1 MRYFITDSWERLTLQ
16 MHQRIFWVGNILMVS
31 WPFPESVQIERITP
45 FSLPRAE
52 VPPCQLV
59 HMPLLSGD
67 NVAGITWLVTPP
79 DTLCPGARG
88 FTGDR
93 DVLKPSKISQ
103 NNQVSQQLPS
113 EHRTEGLW
121 RVAQAP
127 LLFFSPPGPA
137 AWLLLSHLPSRS
149 LWDSEKQD
157 PPSTPQQPGEMKAG
171 GALHLW
177 AAVRVTSLHCYV
189 PIHSGMSL
197 SHKSA

>member
-1 MRYFITDSWERLTLQ
+1 MRSFITDSWERLTLQ
-16 MHQRIFWVGNILMVS
+16 MHQRVFWVGNILMVS

-45 FSLPRAE
+45 SSLPRAE

-103 NNQVSQQLPS
+103 NNEISQPS
-113 EHRTEGLW
+113 FHQSTGQSPLDSGPGASPFLLSTRACFLT
-121 RVAQAP
+121 AP
-127 LLFFSPPGPA
+127 FSP
-137 AWLLLSHLPSRS
+137 
-149 LWDSEKQD
+149 
-157 PPSTPQQPGEMKAG
+157 
-171 GALHLW
+171 AL
-177 AAVRVTSLHCYV
+177 
-189 PIHSGMSL
+189 
-197 SHKSA
+197 